1 MMFFRLIIST
11 IIFTLSITALC
22 GQETKITADSLFE
35 NQKFTEA
42 FELYDSLYQSGQT
55 SKSILLKM
63 AYIKEGL
70 GDYTNSLIYLNKYYE
85 LTTDRKTFDK
95 MTELAKNN
103 DLSGYEYS
111 DNRLFISFFRNYRS
125 SIILFLLLLI
135 TLCTATIIYQKNKN
149 KNSVGAI
156 SVQVILTICLISVT
170 TDLLLNNEAVIF
182 KDQTIVMSGPSAG
195 SEPLLVLK
203 KGHKVEVVKQDQ
215 LWVKIRW
222 DNQEAW
228 VRNQQLT
235 FL

>member
-1 MMFFRLIIST
+1 MMLFRIIIST
-11 IIFTLSITALC
+11 IIFTLSITGLY

-42 FELYDSLYQSGQT
+42 FELYDSLYQSGET

-85 LTTDRKTFDK
+85 LTTNRKAFDK
-95 MTELAKNN
+95 MTELAQEN

-111 DNRLFISFFRNYRS
+111 DNKLFISFFRNYKEG
-125 SIILFLLLLI
+125 IILFLLLLI
-135 TLCTATIIYQKNKN
+135 TLCTVTIIYKKR
-149 KNSVGAI
+149 KGEKSVGAI
-156 SVQVILTICLISVT
+156 IVQVVLTICLIFLT
-170 TDLLLNNEAVIF
+170 TDWLLNEEAIIL
-182 KDQTIVMSGPSAG
+182 KEQTIVMSGPSAG

-203 KGHKVEVVKQDQ
+203 KGHKVEVVEKNQ
-215 LWVKIRW
+215 LWVKIKW

-228 VRNQQLT
+228 VRSQQLT